1 MRDDVTTFGAMTRKE
16 FLRVGALGSLAFL
29 AGAKAALAAS
39 GKPVRVGMI
48 LPSYDQIRWRSGDQ
62 PGFESEARKLGIR
75 PFVVAS
81 QMSETVQS
89 GQVENMLTEGVDV
102 VILRPVNA
110 AASGSLVR
118 KCNQAGVPVIAYDS
132 LPQKA
137 DVACFVGRDAI
148 EMAKSIA
155 QVAVGARP
163 KGNYVLA
170 LGDEGTNVAQEERKG
185 YYEVLKPHLDS
196 GAIKIV
202 SEQFNKDWSTVS
214 GRAQV
219 ENALTKNNN
228 DVVAVLCGN
237 DGVAYGAVQALQAQ
251 GLTGKVWVNG
261 VDAEPRAMELIRDGQ
276 MAISNFTDYWQGG
289 VQSARIAV
297 GLAKGERPDLGATV
311 NNGLKE
317 VPWFKVD
324 FVNFSKANL
333 SQMAD
338 RYPWWVDRAKLRI

>member
-1 MRDDVTTFGAMTRKE
+1 MQDDLKRFGSVTRKE
-16 FLRVGALGSLAFL
+16 LLRVGALGSLAFL
-29 AGAKAALAAS
+29 AGTRSVLAAS
-39 GKPVRVGMI
+39 GKSVRVGLI
-48 LPSYDQIRWRSGDQ
+48 LPSYDQIRWKSGDQ
-62 PGFESEARKLGIR
+62 PGFESEAKKLGIK

-89 GQVENMLTEGVDV
+89 SQVENMLTQGVDV

-118 KCNQAGVPVIAYDS
+118 KCNQVGVPVVAYDS

-155 QVAVGARP
+155 QVAVQDR
-163 KGNYVLA
+163 
-170 LGDEGTNVAQEERKG
+170 
-185 YYEVLKPHLDS
+185 YYDVLKPHLAS

-202 SEQFNKDWSTVS
+202 SEQFNKNWSTDS

-228 DVVAVLCGN
+228 DIVAVLCGN
-237 DGVAYGAVQALQAQ
+237 DGVAYGAIQALQAQ
-251 GLTGKVWVNG
+251 GLAGKVWVNG

-289 VQSARIAV
+289 VESARIALT
-297 GLAKGERPDLGATV
+297 LAKGGKPDLSKTT

-333 SQMAD
+333 AQMAD
-338 RYPWWVDRAKLRI
+338 KYPWWVDRAKLRI

>member
-1 MRDDVTTFGAMTRKE
+1 MDDVRRFGTMTRKS
-16 FLRVGALGSLAFL
+16 FLRAGAVGSLAFL
-29 AGAKAALAAS
+29 AGARTVLAAS
-39 GKPVRVGMI
+39 GKPIRVGMI
-48 LPSYDQIRWRSGDQ
+48 LPSYDQIRWKSGDQ
-62 PGFESEARKLGIR
+62 PGFESEARKLGIT
-75 PFVVAS
+75 PLVVAS

-89 GQVENMLTEGVDV
+89 AQVENMLTQGVDV

-110 AASGSLVR
+110 AASGALAH

-155 QVAVGARP
+155 AVAVADRP
-163 KGNYVLA
+163 KGKYILA
-170 LGDEGTNVAQEERKG
+170 LGDEGTNVAQEERRG
-185 YYEVLKPHLDS
+185 YYAILQPHLDS
-196 GAIKIV
+196 GAITVV
-202 SEQFNKDWSTVS
+202 SEQFNKNWSTDS

-228 DVVAVLCGN
+228 DIAAVLCGN

-251 GLTGKVWVNG
+251 GLAGKVWVNG

-289 VQSARIAV
+289 VESAQLAV
-297 GLAKGERPDLGATV
+297 KLARGDKLSLPDQV
-311 NNGLKE
+311 NNGLKD

-333 SQMAD
+333 PQMAEK
-338 RYPWWVDRAKLRI
+338 YPWWVDRAKLKI

>member
-1 MRDDVTTFGAMTRKE
+1 MQDDVKTFRSMTRKD
-16 FLRVGALGSLAFL
+16 FLRVSALGSLAFL
-29 AGAKAALAAS
+29 AGTKAVLAAS
-39 GKPVRVGMI
+39 DKPVRVGLI
-48 LPSYDQIRWRSGDQ
+48 LPSYDQIRWKSGDQ
-62 PGFESEARKLGIR
+62 PGFESEAKKLGIH
-75 PFVVAS
+75 PLVVAS

-89 GQVENMLTEGVDV
+89 SQVENMLTQGVDV

-155 QVAVGARP
+155 RVAVEDRP
-163 KGNYVLA
+163 KGNYILA
-170 LGDEGTNVAQEERKG
+170 LGDEGTNVAQEEKKG
-185 YYEVLKPHLDS
+185 YYEVLKPYLDS

-202 SEQFNKDWSTVS
+202 SEQFNKNWSTDS

-228 DVVAVLCGN
+228 DIAAVLCGN
-237 DGVAYGAVQALQAQ
+237 DGVAYGAIQALQAQ
-251 GLTGKVWVNG
+251 GLAGKVWVNG
-261 VDAEPRAMELIRDGQ
+261 VDAEPRAMQLIRDGQ

-289 VQSARIAV
+289 VESAQIALK
-297 GLAKGERPDLGATV
+297 LAKGEKPDLGTSV
-311 NNGLKE
+311 NNGLKA

-324 FVNFSKANL
+324 FVNFSKSNL
-333 SQMAD
+333 PQMAEK
-338 RYPWWVDRAKLRI
+338 YPWWIDRTKLRI